1 MDKKTLR
8 KKAKKIKLFLTDV
21 DGVLTDGSLI
31 YGNNGM
37 ELKVFNVTDGVGMI
51 LLGFAGIKTGIITAK
66 YSSMTEKRA
75 KEMCVSELYQG
86 IFDKADVLNKLIKK
100 YELTADEIV
109 YIGDDLGDL
118 PVLEKVGFP
127 VTVPDAPDEVKRRA
141 IYITK
146 CSGGKGAV
154 REIAAFILRS
164 QGKYIKAIKEFF
176 KQTKK

>member
-1 MDKKTLR
+1 MDKKILR
-8 KKAKKIKLFLTDV
+8 KKAKKVKLFLTDV

-31 YGNNGM
+31 YGSNGT

-86 IFDKADVLNKLIKK
+86 VFDKADVLDKLIKK
-100 YELTADEIV
+100 YKFTTEEIF

-118 PVLEKVGFP
+118 PVLGKVGFP
-127 VTVPDAPDEVKRRA
+127 VTVPDAPDEVKRTA

-154 REIAAFILRS
+154 REMAEFILRS
-164 QGKYIKAIKEFF
+164 QGKYIKAVKDFF
-176 KQTKK
+176 KQIKK

>member
-1 MDKKTLR
+1 
-8 KKAKKIKLFLTDV
+8 
-21 DGVLTDGSLI
+21 
-31 YGNNGM
+31 M

-51 LLGFAGIKTGIITAK
+51 LLGFARVKTGIITAK

-86 IFDKADVLNKLIKK
+86 VFDKADVLNKLIKK
-100 YELTADEIV
+100 YKLITEEIV

-127 VTVPDAPDEVKRRA
+127 VTVPEAPDEVKRAA

-154 REIAAFILRS
+154 REMVTFILRS
-164 QGKYIKAIKEFF
+164 QGKYIKAIKNFF
-176 KQTKK
+176 KQIKK